1 MVGLDCTM
9 VMTQCGGEGE
19 EVSSS
24 MGRVQNAEPSYASGR
39 ATEEGG
45 VMEGQFLQAVL
56 TQPYVHCLVSY
67 CLKLANKIRHI
78 LEQ

>member
-1 MVGLDCTM
+1 MDCTM
-9 VMTQCGGEGE
+9 VMTQFGE
-19 EVSSS
+19 EAEEESSS

-39 ATEEGG
+39 VTEEGG

-67 CLKLANKIRHI
+67 SF
-78 LEQ
+78 EVGQ